1 MMFLAFLAKLLFILQ
16 TYECIV
22 LEPESPE
29 YVDVVFKFH
38 ESMKFPVADIVKIS
52 RIQNPILW
60 QYYNV

>member
-16 TYECIV
+16 TYECVV

-52 RIQNPILW
+52 RIQNPIFC
-60 QYYNV
+60 QK